1 MNRVPAG
8 ASAGMRLAAA
18 GIARLCVLVV
28 TLAALSISS
37 AHAQSWSARELVA
50 QTLAAG
56 PDHRIPLQGLRSLQ
70 HARVGD
76 LRTLLDVYRK
86 IEAVAAVRAD
96 LRIVAS
102 RTVNA
107 LAIARPPTV
116 VVTTSMLQVI
126 GDDEGLAAA
135 LIGHELAH
143 ISKRHGF
150 IAAQKARQH
159 ARAGIA
165 AGREVA
171 VESGSVARGAEAARQ
186 VFLRL
191 DSAFSRQQEIEADK
205 VGTALLSQAKF
216 HPDSTLR
223 LFRTMIDRF
232 GARPTEY
239 LDSHP
244 GLEERIV
251 AAEPAVMDEHFRL
264 LAERLHDAR
273 NWQRLLRATDYW
285 LQANENA
292 ARAWYDRGVSL
303 EALGRPG
310 ALPAFERAVALDASI
325 APARLALC
333 VALFRAD
340 RPQESLLCSQY
351 LERIADK
358 ETYVAQTFRHPV
370 HVHGVHGT
378 PAVLKERMKIIVD

>member
-1 MNRVPAG
+1 MNRAPAR
-8 ASAGMRLAAA
+8 ASVGKRLAAA
-18 GIARLCVLVV
+18 HIACLCVI
-28 TLAALSISS
+28 AIALGWVSIRP
-37 AHAQSWSARELVA
+37 AHAQSWRVQELVA
-50 QTLAAG
+50 QTIVADANQQ
-56 PDHRIPLQGLRSLQ
+56 IPLQGVKSVEQ
-70 HARVGD
+70 ARVGD
-76 LRTLLDVYRK
+76 LRTLLDVYKK
-86 IEAVAAVRAD
+86 IESVAGVRAD
-96 LRIVAS
+96 LRIVPS

-116 VVTTSMLQVI
+116 VVTTSMLHVI
-126 GDDEGLAAA
+126 GDDAGLTAA

-150 IAAQKARQH
+150 IAAQKARHH
-159 ARAGIA
+159 ARAGVA

-171 VESGSVARGAEAARQ
+171 VESGSVARGELAARQ
-186 VFLRL
+186 VFLAL

-251 AAEPAVMDEHFRL
+251 SAEPAVMDEHFRL
-264 LAERLHDAR
+264 LAERLHEAR

-285 LQANENA
+285 LQANESA
-292 ARAWYDRGVSL
+292 ARAWYYRGVSL
-303 EALGRPG
+303 DALGRIG
-310 ALPAFERAVALDASI
+310 ALPAFERAVALDPRIS
-325 APARLALC
+325 PARLALC
-333 VALFRAD
+333 IELFRSD
-340 RPQESLLCSQY
+340 RARESLLCSQH
-351 LERIADK
+351 LEQMADK
-358 ETYVAQTFRHPV
+358 EAFAAQTFQHPI
-370 HVHGVHGT
+370 HVHGVRGT
-378 PAVLKERMKIIVD
+378 PAVIQERMKIVPH

>member
-1 MNRVPAG
+1 MNRAPAG
-8 ASAGMRLAAA
+8 AGGAKRLAE
-18 GIARLCVLVV
+18 IARLCIVAI
-28 TLAALSISS
+28 TLGWVSILP
-37 AHAQSWSARELVA
+37 AHAQSWRVQELVA
-50 QTLAAG
+50 QTLGAD
-56 PDHRIPLQGLRSLQ
+56 PDHRIPLQGLKSLEQ
-70 HARVGD
+70 ARVGD
-76 LRTLLDVYRK
+76 LRTLLDVYVK
-86 IEAVAAVRAD
+86 IERVAAVRAD

-116 VVTTSMLQVI
+116 VVTTSMLHVI
-126 GDDEGLAAA
+126 GSDEGLTAA

-159 ARAGIA
+159 ARAGVA

-171 VESGSVARGAEAARQ
+171 VESGSVVRGAEAARQ
-186 VFLRL
+186 VFLAL
-191 DSAFSRQQEIEADK
+191 DSAFSRQQEVEADK

-251 AAEPAVMDEHFRL
+251 SAEPAVMDEHFRL
-264 LAERLHDAR
+264 LAERLHAAR

-285 LQANENA
+285 LQANESA
-292 ARAWYDRGVSL
+292 ARAWYYRGVSL
-303 EALGRPG
+303 DALGRPG
-310 ALPAFERAVALDASI
+310 ALPAFERAVALDGRI

-333 VALFRAD
+333 IALFRAD
-340 RPQESLLCSQY
+340 RPHESLLCSQH
-351 LERIADK
+351 LEQKSDK
-358 ETYVAQTFRHPV
+358 ETFVAQTFRHPV
-370 HVHGVHGT
+370 HVHGVRGT
-378 PAVLKERMKIIVD
+378 PAVLQERMKIISH